1 MLIMAHRHKE
11 TVDEVSRAD
20 VAYDACL
27 TMFGGGGAMNHQYPP
42 HTPAHAPFRRTAPP
56 RSLPVPHR
64 PP

>member
-1 MLIMAHRHKE
+1 MARRHRE

-27 TMFGGGGAMNHQYPP
+27 TMFGGGGAMDHQYPP
-42 HTPAHAPFRRTAPP
+42 PTPAHAPFRRTALP
-56 RSLPVPHR
+56 RSLPGRCR